1 MTFKGGTVLV
11 DTKTKSIKEI
21 ILEILEH
28 PTTTSEFIH
37 KNNPGEGVTFIFKI
51 NFNSEIFSN
60 YFFKIDKSINA
71 PNVLIIK
78 LLAHNFTSS
87 TVLLGMPGRSNTA
100 KLQPIT
106 INESQFQN
114 EIATH
119 KAIGSQSNIMPLCP
133 SLLYHERINN
143 GAGESTLTLLGNAFY
158 NLLKKN
164 KTQFDLFETY
174 LLTTLRDQDKLLPV
188 RNSTLELKEYALYNV
203 IQEMIIMEY
212 VDCKTLF
219 QIYHVK
225 STNSNEEKQFKNG
238 QKFLYNT
245 KIDLPKIHTEEVFY
259 LLYLATL
266 LAHEGYSHGDLHTNN
281 ILVCS
286 ELAEKTGQIDE
297 AKINVNPILI
307 DFGKAEKIEKLKFR
321 VMMLREEPVM
331 RIAKIWEKKKVPVKF
346 IDIYYEATNYS
357 DNIAQYINTKL
368 DNGEY
373 VYAVIV
379 ISMCISSN
387 APITEPSMFMY
398 AFFDNNYKTLYE
410 TFYSMF
416 DEITIKDEDT
426 KDYKKIIVD
435 YDDKI
440 KQFIELRKQ
449 LIESKKQ
456 LIELDDDK
464 LVLER
469 KASSIRQTW
478 SMTRAEGIKRH
489 YRKKTR
495 RHIRSKI
502 HKKKTRKLNK
512 KKSMK
517 SRKSKTN

>member
-37 KNNPGEGVTFIFKI
+37 KNNPGQGVTFIFKI
-51 NFNSEIFSN
+51 NFNSEIFNN
-60 YFFKIDKSINA
+60 YFFNIDKSIQA

-143 GAGESTLTLLGNAFY
+143 GAGESTLTRLGKAFY
-158 NLLKKN
+158 NLLKKDE
-164 KTQFDLFETY
+164 TQFKSFETY

-188 RNSTLELKEYALYNV
+188 RNSTLELKDYALYNV

-266 LAHEGYSHGDLHTNN
+266 LAREGYSHGDLHTNN
-281 ILVCS
+281 VLVCS
-286 ELAEKTGQIDE
+286 KLLAKTHQIDE

-307 DFGKAEKIEKLKFR
+307 DFGKAEKLENLKFR
-321 VMMLREEPVM
+321 VILGNDDAPIPITKSIWKKQNENFRDIYYTAQENQAN
-331 RIAKIWEKKKVPVKF
+331 IAKF
-346 IDIYYEATNYS
+346 IDE
-357 DNIAQYINTKL
+357 KL
-368 DNGEY
+368 KRGEF
-373 VYAVIV
+373 VYAIIV
-379 ISMCISSN
+379 ISMCISIT
-387 APITEPSMFMY
+387 APVTEPSMFMY
-398 AFFDNNYKTLYE
+398 YLSKKLYE
-410 TFYSMF
+410 TFYSMYEKVITKNTKGDYIEMSINY
-416 DEITIKDEDT
+416 DEKIKAFIGLRNSLLEKKMAPTVLDVELSGGKYNKHKYQKRT
-426 KDYKKIIVD
+426 QRKRRRTLYKKNSKKTKKSKKSK
-435 YDDKI
+435 KI
-440 KQFIELRKQ
+440 KTR
-449 LIESKKQ
+449 
-456 LIELDDDK
+456 
-464 LVLER
+464 
-469 KASSIRQTW
+469 SI
-478 SMTRAEGIKRH
+478 K
-489 YRKKTR
+489 
-495 RHIRSKI
+495 
-502 HKKKTRKLNK
+502 
-512 KKSMK
+512 
-517 SRKSKTN
+517 

>member
-143 GAGESTLTLLGNAFY
+143 GAGESTLTRLGKAFY
-158 NLLKKN
+158 NLLKKDE
-164 KTQFDLFETY
+164 TQFKSFETY

-188 RNSTLELKEYALYNV
+188 RNSTLELKDYALYNV

-346 IDIYYEATNYS
+346 IDIYYEAINYS
-357 DNIAQYINTKL
+357 NNIAQYIKTKL

-398 AFFDNNYKTLYE
+398 AFFDDKYKTLYE

-416 DEITIKDEDT
+416 DEIIVMDEKT
-426 KDYKKIIVD
+426 RDYNKMVID
-435 YDDKI
+435 YDAKI

-469 KASSIRQTW
+469 T
-478 SMTRAEGIKRH
+478 TRRVAGIKHH

-502 HKKKTRKLNK
+502 HKKKS
-512 KKSMK
+512 KKSK
-517 SRKSKTN
+517 KSKTN